1 MELAVSETMLASSAT
16 APPSLAKRKNQV
28 GSEVTVHLPQAR
40 MPPPAPASLIN
51 AKPSATR
58 SSEAQQ

>member
-1 MELAVSETMLASSAT
+1 MRKVPLSFIESI
-16 APPSLAKRKNQV
+16 KKKNQV